1 MVRIIVGTLLRIE
14 RNDEK
19 PEFME
24 YVLDAQ
30 NREKAGKTV
39 SPNGLTLLKVEY

>member
-1 MVRIIVGTLLRIE
+1 MIE